1 MLNRKATKAFA
12 LEVAKGQYGLIERI
26 GDDLL
31 DYLEK
36 AAEQAMKK
44 AIGTAVAQHKRG
56 KKTLNA
62 PLLPG
67 GVK

>member
-1 MLNRKATKAFA
+1 MLNRKATKEFA
-12 LEVAKGQYGLIERI
+12 LEVAKLQYGMIERI

-44 AIGTAVAQHKRG
+44 AISTAVAQHRRG

-62 PLLPG
+62 PPLPG